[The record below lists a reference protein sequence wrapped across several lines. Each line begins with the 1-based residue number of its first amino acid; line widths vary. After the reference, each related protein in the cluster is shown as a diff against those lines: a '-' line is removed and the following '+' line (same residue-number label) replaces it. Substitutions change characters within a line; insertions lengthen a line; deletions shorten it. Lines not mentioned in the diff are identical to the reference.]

1 MKLLELQ
8 KRIAPITKDTE
19 NPFFKSRYFDVNK
32 VIEVIKPILNE
43 LELVI
48 VQPLSNV
55 NGKPAI
61 RTMVIDATTGDVLVE
76 DTVTL
81 PELGDPQKMGSAITY
96 FRRYALQSL
105 LLLEAEDDDA
115 NTASQPQQMVQRPER
130 PFMQNFNGG
139 KSVPKGGTNE
149 EFNPGELKTI
159 NYNEM

>member
-32 VIEVIKPILNE
+32 IIEVIKPILNE

-115 NTASQPQQMVQRPER
+115 NIASQPVKTQQAPRPYL
-130 PFMQNFNGG
+130 QNYHGG

-149 EFNPGELKTI
+149 EFNPELKTI
-159 NYNEM
+159 NINEM